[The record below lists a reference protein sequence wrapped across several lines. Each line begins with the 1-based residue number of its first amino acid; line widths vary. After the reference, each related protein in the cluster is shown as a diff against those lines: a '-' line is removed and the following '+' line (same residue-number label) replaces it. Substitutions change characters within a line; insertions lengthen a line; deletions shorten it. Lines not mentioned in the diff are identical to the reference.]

1 MVEKTTKKKRAAVAS
16 SSVGLAMYSEVEQSE
31 EAVVVVVAR
40 CRVLSFYCNIDC
52 VSRLQQQQQQK
63 EKNNMNAII
72 RDDDETHDDGWLVSL
87 LSLLTLWVAALV
99 LNDVMC

>member
-1 MVEKTTKKKRAAVAS
+1 
-16 SSVGLAMYSEVEQSE
+16 
-31 EAVVVVVAR
+31 
-40 CRVLSFYCNIDC
+40 
-52 VSRLQQQQQQK
+52 
-63 EKNNMNAII
+63 MNAII